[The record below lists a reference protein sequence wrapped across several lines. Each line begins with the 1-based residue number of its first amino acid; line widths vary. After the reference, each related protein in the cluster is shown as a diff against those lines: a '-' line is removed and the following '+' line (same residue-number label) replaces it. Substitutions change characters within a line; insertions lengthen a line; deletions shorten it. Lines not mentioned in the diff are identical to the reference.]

1 MINGLNK
8 RWKQF
13 ILNEGRGPDITV
25 WLQSLNDNLNLLR
38 PKSVRESKRV
48 ELMKHQLK
56 EIRRASNRLH
66 SEVVRLEEENQLL
79 QEEKNEGRKP
89 KQNK

>member
-13 ILNEGRGPDITV
+13 ILNEGYGPDITV
-25 WLQSLNDNLNLLR
+25 WLQSLNDNLNLFKPR
-38 PKSVRESKRV
+38 SVRESKRV

-56 EIRRASNRLH
+56 EIRRASNKLH
-66 SEVVRLEEENQLL
+66 SEVIRLEEENQLL

>member
-66 SEVVRLEEENQLL
+66 SEVVRLEEENKLL

>member
-56 EIRRASNRLH
+56 EIRRASNRLQ

>member
-13 ILNEGRGPDITV
+13 ILNEGAGPDITV

-38 PKSVRESKRV
+38 PRSVRESKRV
-48 ELMKHQLK
+48 ELMKHQLR

-66 SEVVRLEEENQLL
+66 SEVARLEEENQLL

>member
-38 PKSVRESKRV
+38 PKSVRESKRI

-66 SEVVRLEEENQLL
+66 SEVVRLEEENKLL

>member
-79 QEEKNEGRKP
+79 QEEKNEGRNP

>member
-8 RWKQF
+8 PWKQF

-66 SEVVRLEEENQLL
+66 SEVVRLEEENKLL

>member
-13 ILNEGRGPDITV
+13 ILNEGAGPDITV

-38 PKSVRESKRV
+38 PRSVRESKRV

-66 SEVVRLEEENQLL
+66 SEVVRLEEENKLL

>member
-38 PKSVRESKRV
+38 PKSVRESKRI

>member
-25 WLQSLNDNLNLLR
+25 WLQSLNDNLNLLKPR
-38 PKSVRESKRV
+38 SVRESKRV

>member
-56 EIRRASNRLH
+56 ESRRASNRLH
-66 SEVVRLEEENQLL
+66 SEVVRLEEENKLL

>member
-1 MINGLNK
+1 MINDLNN

>member
-25 WLQSLNDNLNLLR
+25 WLQSLNDNLNLFKPR
-38 PKSVRESKRV
+38 SVRESKRV

-66 SEVVRLEEENQLL
+66 SEVVRLEEENKLL